1 MLYKFLLLHVEDI
14 RCALKVQNDSL
25 TVSLEKTQKN
35 EIELSWLLRLRIR
48 SPIPSI
54 SAKNVFYL
62 IREILSFD
70 YSRFLSLGTIKSVT
84 KTLSTQLIHCPSIS
98 RLVNPTVE

>member
-1 MLYKFLLLHVEDI
+1 MCLQSAK
-14 RCALKVQNDSL
+14 RL

-35 EIELSWLLRLRIR
+35 EIEPSWLLRLRIL

-70 YSRFLSLGTIKSVT
+70 YFKVSLLRHNKVSNKNLIYSADPLSKYFSSR
-84 KTLSTQLIHCPSIS
+84 
-98 RLVNPTVE
+98 